1 MSRQTVVKPIFMIG
15 MPRSGTTVMSE
26 ALSAHDSVAWFPNY
40 MNFLPSFTLG
50 CLFSRVLDLP
60 GIGFYLRGKKKQDKG
75 WDSLLRRFLPH
86 VVEAYP
92 VWQLHCGEK
101 IKSDFLIEQ
110 VATPE
115 EQEGITRA
123 MRHVMILQGK
133 SRFFAKFTGPP
144 RICYLNSIFPDA
156 FFIHVLRDPRA
167 VVRSLL
173 NVSFWK
179 EKGGL
184 QELWWKN
191 GPDIGEKEL
200 DGSEDLLPIKLA
212 ALQWKNVLD
221 VTWQESKLIDKQRF
235 IEIRYEDYVRDP
247 HGILSELVI
256 KLELPQS
263 NNVHRFLDSI
273 GRASD
278 MNFKYK
284 EYFKPSEIDTIESIT
299 ASTAQKAGYL

>member
-1 MSRQTVVKPIFMIG
+1 M
-15 MPRSGTTVMSE
+15 
-26 ALSAHDSVAWFPNY
+26 
-40 MNFLPSFTLG
+40 
-50 CLFSRVLDLP
+50 
-60 GIGFYLRGKKKQDKG
+60 
-75 WDSLLRRFLPH
+75 
-86 VVEAYP
+86 VEAYP

-110 VATPE
+110 VATSDE
-115 EQEGITRA
+115 RIGITRA
-123 MRHVMILQGK
+123 IRQVMILQGK

-144 RICYLNSIFPDA
+144 RIRYLNSIFPDA

-212 ALQWKNVLD
+212 ALQWKTVLD
-221 VTWQESKLIDKQRF
+221 VTWQERKLIEKQRF
-235 IEIRYEDYVRDP
+235 IEIRYEDFVRDP

-284 EYFKPSEIDTIESIT
+284 EYCKPSEIDTIESIT